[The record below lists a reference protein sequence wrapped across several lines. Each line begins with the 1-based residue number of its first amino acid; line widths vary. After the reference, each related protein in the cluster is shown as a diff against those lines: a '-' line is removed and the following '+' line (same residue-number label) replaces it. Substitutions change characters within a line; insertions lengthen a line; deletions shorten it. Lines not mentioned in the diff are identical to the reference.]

1 MSAPTPAPLSST
13 TASSTP
19 QKFWIGLSVVVGA
32 VVLLSWRCRRG
43 RSCSCRSID
52 GVQSMSYDL
61 LTARDPMGSVAG
73 SDAQDSGEVRMTPIP
88 ILASMLPPT
97 ATVPHDAQGFDRVEM
112 TRSPP
117 TETVLRHARDL
128 DGVSSSS
135 LQSLLR
141 ESAAPAFIGEDSSLV
156 PNPTCTNIQAHS
168 HDSELEP
175 RGDHVERG
183 PR

>member
-1 MSAPTPAPLSST
+1 MTLAPTSSSSSST

-43 RSCSCRSID
+43 RSCSCRSDD
-52 GVQSMSYDL
+52 GIELMDYDL
-61 LTARDPMGSVAG
+61 LPMGSVAG
-73 SDAQDSGEVRMTPIP
+73 SDAQDSGEVRRMTPIS
-88 ILASMLPPT
+88 ILASISSPT
-97 ATVPHDAQGFDRVEM
+97 ATVPHDAQSFDGVSL
-112 TRSPP
+112 TRFPH
-117 TETVLRHARDL
+117 TETVPHYARDL
-128 DGVSSSS
+128 DGVSPSSW
-135 LQSLLR
+135 QFLLR
-141 ESAAPAFIGEDSSLV
+141 ESSAPAFIGESSSLV
-156 PNPTCTNIQAHS
+156 SNPTCTNIQAHS